1 MGKEVVRDAGSVSWL
16 SGQTGPAG
24 TGRRKAN
31 VISAAGEEGMG
42 WGGMGVVLAGVGRG
56 DKDVTTAPPLLE
68 LNPGAPSGW
77 GTDMN
82 AL

>member
-42 WGGMGVVLAGVGRG
+42 WGGMGWDGREGGMYHAAG
-56 DKDVTTAPPLLE
+56 
-68 LNPGAPSGW
+68 S
-77 GTDMN
+77 
-82 AL
+82 